1 MMEKVTRRGKHE
13 RMGGVGERERSRC
26 WRMRGGK
33 NKEKK
38 AFMTLLKFTQFYLRL
53 AGHVKL
59 AI

>member
-1 MMEKVTRRGKHE
+1 MLAHE
-13 RMGGVGERERSRC
+13 
-26 WRMRGGK
+26 GGK

-38 AFMTLLKFTQFYLRL
+38 AFKTLLKFTQFYLRL